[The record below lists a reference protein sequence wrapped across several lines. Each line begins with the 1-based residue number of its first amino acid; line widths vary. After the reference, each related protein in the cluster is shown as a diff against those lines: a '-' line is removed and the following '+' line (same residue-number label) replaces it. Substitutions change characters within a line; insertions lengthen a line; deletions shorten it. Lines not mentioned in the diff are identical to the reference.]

1 MTMLAKKEVRLLAPG
16 WLAVLLL
23 EVAIPWLGNGEE
35 WALFFG
41 PLTLFFGMV
50 IIGVDSFGGEF
61 TRNTFLSL
69 MAQPVERRTI
79 WRTKMTVLAAAA
91 GIIFVAYVIS
101 YALWLHRAVST
112 EHAVS
117 WAMARGWSD
126 WGIWVAGSLM
136 AMLIALSG
144 GLWVSLLLRQASAAF
159 WITFLIPLA
168 ILMGLAL
175 LVPVVVPAKWADDE
189 RLGMASL
196 YALALVYSFGGFW
209 LAHRLFFRAQDV
221 AWTGGVINLSHWRY
235 FEGRAASGVSLRRRR
250 PIRALLKKEFQLHSI
265 SLFCTG
271 TLLVLHI
278 SVLLMRA
285 LHGRFESGSVL
296 EPISEFFWG
305 FWLVMPVVLG
315 CMAIAEERKLGV
327 IEGQFCLPVSRRRQ
341 FLVKFL
347 PVLAFGILL
356 GGVMPMFL
364 ENVAAGLGIPSDF
377 LKAINEGRGGTLDF
391 RGAFWFWLLID
402 LLAFGLTLVSVFGSS
417 LARNFLQALG
427 ITVVTAV
434 LSLFLFPLVDNW
446 ETLGGIELSPKLTY
460 VLMVLAG
467 AWLLPWLALHN
478 FKYFQERKRM
488 WQRNVIGMAG
498 TLVGC
503 FVLSMALYNRAWEV
517 LEPAEPA
524 HGPARLTLAN
534 PPVMSNFRDTLYV
547 QLPDHRV
554 WLDAVFDP
562 LTALEYDG
570 REDRRWATF
579 KGVIRLLLSPLPQ
592 SFGAETRL
600 PGTNWVST
608 AARSLN
614 LFSRDEAFYFNPAH
628 QGYHVMGVQGD
639 GSLWVSQLS
648 ASGDWTG
655 QRMTRVGTDNDWL
668 RVTVSYPGIFLLKT
682 NGTLWNWMPRGEVNP
697 DRWDLS
703 WPDEQHF
710 KLEQMDT
717 NANWQELGGDLYMA
731 MASRTDGTVWMVG
744 MRGKQ
749 GKRSSDHVAHFD
761 GVDFRR
767 CAISQRLGII
777 HRDGTLWTSKPKF
790 QANSPNASIVQEVG
804 VQQCGTATNWVAA
817 AANYFDMVVLKA
829 DGSLWR
835 WDFPDGD
842 FTDSSKVVPYRL
854 GNHNDW
860 VAITAMAMGI
870 VALSADGGVWFWPDR
885 RFDVPIK
892 LPKQPTLLGNVFAG
906 Q

>member
-1 MTMLAKKEVRLLAPG
+1 MTVLAKKEVRLLAPG

-61 TRNTFLSL
+61 TRGTFLSL

-79 WRTKMTVLAAAA
+79 WRTKMTVLAGAA
-91 GIIFVAYVIS
+91 GVIFLAYVAS
-101 YALWLHRAVST
+101 YALWLHRAVSS
-112 EHAVS
+112 EHAVN
-117 WAMARGWSD
+117 WAMARTWSD
-126 WGIWVAGSLM
+126 WGVWLAGSLI

-168 ILMGLAL
+168 ILMGLS
-175 LVPVVVPAKWADDE
+175 LVVPAVVPAKWADNE
-189 RLGMASL
+189 RLGTFFLILLS
-196 YALALVYSFGGFW
+196 LVYSLGGFW
-209 LAHRLFFRAQDV
+209 LAHRLFYRAQDV
-221 AWTGGVINLSHWRY
+221 AWTGGVINLSRWRY
-235 FEGRAASGVSLRRRR
+235 FEGRAEAGASHRRRR

-265 SLFCTG
+265 SLFCMG
-271 TLLVLHI
+271 TLLILHI
-278 SVLLMRA
+278 LVLLLRA
-285 LHGRFESGSVL
+285 LHPHFENGSLL
-296 EPISEFFWG
+296 EPISEFFWA

-341 FLVKFL
+341 FVLKFL
-347 PVLAFGILL
+347 PVLVFGILL

-364 ENVAAGLGIPSDF
+364 ENAAAILGVPSDF
-377 LKAINEGRGGTLDF
+377 LKAINDSRGGVFDF
-391 RGAFWFWLLID
+391 RGPFCFWTIIL
-402 LLAFGLTLVSVFGSS
+402 LLAFGLTLVSVFASS

-427 ITVVTAV
+427 IAVVTAV
-434 LSLFLFPLVDNW
+434 LSLFLFPLVDTW
-446 ETLGGIELSPKLTY
+446 ETLGNIELSPKLTY
-460 VLMVLAG
+460 LLMVLSG
-467 AWLLPWLALHN
+467 LWLLPWLALHN
-478 FKYFQERKRM
+478 FKFFQERKRM

-534 PPVMSNFRDTLYV
+534 PPAISNVRNSLV
-547 QLPDHRV
+547 VHLPDQRV

-570 REDRRWATF
+570 QEDRRWATF
-579 KGVIRLLLSPLPQ
+579 KGVIRVLIFPLP
-592 SFGAETRL
+592 SSIGAETML
-600 PGTNWVST
+600 PGTNWIST
-608 AARSLN
+608 TAQSLN
-614 LFSRDEAFYFNPAH
+614 LFSLDQGQPEYYSKAH
-628 QGYHVMGVQGD
+628 KGYQVIGIQGD
-639 GSLWVSQLS
+639 GSLWLS
-648 ASGDWTG
+648 ELSGSGDWTD
-655 QRMTRVGTDNDWL
+655 QRMTRAGTGNDWR
-668 RVTVSYPGIFLLKT
+668 RVLVNWSGVFLLKT
-682 NGTLWNWMPRGEVNP
+682 NGTLWTWNSHGGVFVSGWNAGWPNP
-697 DRWDLS
+697 NN
-703 WPDEQHF
+703 F
-710 KLEQMDT
+710 KPIQLDT
-717 NANWQELGGDLYMA
+717 NTDWQELGGDLFTA
-731 MASRTDGTVWMVG
+731 MASRTNGTAWRIG
-744 MRGKQ
+744 YHAQ
-749 GKRSSDHVAHFD
+749 DHQKIIEHAGHFD

-767 CAISQRLGII
+767 CAISQRFGII
-777 HRDGTLWTSKPKF
+777 HQDGTLWMSQPMN
-790 QANSPNASIVQEVG
+790 QNNSPAEVG
-804 VQQCGTATNWVAA
+804 IQQCVGETNCVAA

-835 WDFPDGD
+835 WDFPDGNQ
-842 FTDSSKVVPYRL
+842 TDSAKVVPYRL

-860 VAITAMAMGI
+860 VAITAMDMGI

-892 LPKQPTLLGNVFAG
+892 LPKQPKLLGNVFAG